1 MKAVLVMTD
10 QNLDAWQFTCRL
22 NADRADYVR
31 ALSDRLEISAAETVR
46 LALDVVTDRVPPS
59 LFDELRELPPDTRQE
74 LARLTQEVNRIGTN
88 VNQAVRAIN
97 TRAVDEM
104 FIREAEEDDV
114 DRDEIEQM
122 RVELEDLRIV
132 LKREMQEVFLEL
144 VELRERVKNAC
155 QS

>member
-1 MKAVLVMTD
+1 MTD

-46 LALDVVTDRVPPS
+46 LALDSLTKRVPPS
-59 LFDELRELPPDTRQE
+59 MFEELRELPPETRKE

-88 VNQAVRAIN
+88 VNQLVRAAN
-97 TRAVDEM
+97 ALT
-104 FIREAEEDDV
+104 AELLIDGYDP
-114 DRDEIEQM
+114 DPSEIEKALTC
-122 RVELEDLRIV
+122 VKD
-132 LKREMQEVFLEL
+132 
-144 VELRERVKNAC
+144 ELRLLRKRVSNAC